1 MIIGEANFKILDRWE
16 RGIRMTE
23 AMQPAVGQALTTAVV
38 ISIIRELLE
47 GMV

>member
-23 AMQPAVGQALTTAVV
+23 AMQPAVGQALITAMVTSV
-38 ISIIRELLE
+38 IRELLE